1 MSINEEITALLNG
14 DLDDESRIAELM
26 HVLAVSPEKRNMLRQ
41 QIRMSRAFSVMGAG
55 IVPPPS
61 ADQGILAGISAID
74 REMAGEAMPAGG
86 SAGLSAAAPAAST
99 FATMWLRNLV
109 AGLVLMACGVGAGYL
124 LWHDTEP
131 RQATVTHR
139 AATPAPQ
146 VQALRPVQ
154 DDRIV
159 AGLRDSL
166 AMLRGELASMTARQT
181 TLRDRAVLNADRGS
195 NASRE
200 NVQRESIVRQTSSPA
215 ATTREDVRNV
225 TPAETPVE
233 QAKVNPA
240 ISTTALRSDAGA
252 VPVPNEEI
260 RAASG
265 TLDATSSIDAFTE
278 EKSAPGP
285 WQIAMRDHFRLSLPR
300 VYGLSANRS
309 ILFDKE
315 VLLGYGLAT
324 SESSP
329 LSTLQIAAA
338 FGETQ
343 FTQVYHTGESGRA
356 PDLIIEQSP
365 TVLYGRV
372 MLASE
377 MFRTSAF
384 SGALELGGGL
394 TTASGA
400 MLGPIGTFG
409 VNVEYRPVD
418 VIALHLGTSS
428 WLLWTEHDGQIYT
441 STNLNGHLGIALG
454 F

>member
-41 QIRMSRAFSVMGAG
+41 QIRMSRAFSVMSTG

-74 REMAGEAMPAGG
+74 REIAGEVLPPAG
-86 SAGLSAAAPAAST
+86 SAGLSAAAPAASV
-99 FATMWLRNLV
+99 FASMWLRSLV
-109 AGLVLMACGVGAGYL
+109 FGLVLMACGVGAGYL
-124 LWHDTEP
+124 LWHDEEQQAPVAHRTIEP
-131 RQATVTHR
+131 V
-139 AATPAPQ
+139 
-146 VQALRPVQ
+146 VQSRPVQ
-154 DDRIV
+154 DERIV

-166 AMLRGELASMTARQT
+166 AMLRGELAGMTAARQT
-181 TLRDRAVLNADRGS
+181 TLRDLATLRADRSS
-195 NASRE
+195 NVRRE
-200 NVQRESIVRQTSSPA
+200 PVQKEMIPAA
-215 ATTREDVRNV
+215 ATTRESTTLV
-225 TPAETPVE
+225 ETPVE
-233 QAKVNPA
+233 QVKMNPA
-240 ISTTALRSDAGA
+240 ITTTALRSDEKAA
-252 VPVPNEEI
+252 PVHSQEI
-260 RAASG
+260 NNASG
-265 TLDATSSIDAFTE
+265 APLDASSSLDAFKE
-278 EKSAPGP
+278 EESVPGP
-285 WQIAMRDHFRLSLPR
+285 WHIAMRDHFRLSLPR
-300 VYGLSANRS
+300 VYGLADNRS

-315 VLLGYGLAT
+315 VLLGYSLST
-324 SESSP
+324 SEGSP

-377 MFRTSAF
+377 VFRTSAF

-394 TTASGA
+394 TAAGGSA
-400 MLGPIGTFG
+400 LGPIGTFG
-409 VNVEYRPVD
+409 LNVEYRPVD
-418 VIALHLGTSS
+418 AIALHLGTSS